1 MPEPLTPVQLKTLRL
16 IDESVSKRGIGPH
29 IYTMQQEI
37 NMDGQGRVLRVS
49 RRSSVF
55 RILRILEKKGWIT
68 RKPHRARMITVLHK
82 PPPCDEPEVEVTEA
96 GRAEILESPKPARH
110 HPR

>member
-1 MPEPLTPVQLKTLRL
+1 MPQPLTPVQLKTLRL

-68 RKPHRARMITVLHK
+68 RKPRSTRMITVLHK
-82 PPPCDEPEVEVTEA
+82 PPPCDEMEVEVTEA
-96 GRAEILESPKPARH
+96 GRTAIR
-110 HPR
+110 R